1 MRVLIQRSGDGL
13 FLKGGSEWVASRDQ
27 AVDFKNCSPA
37 IDHCVAEGLQEVRLW
52 LSFDDPKYDFPIEVF
67 RAETRLLVRYNKEL
81 REKGRALLA
90 VLDQEQAKDKVRK
103 RQIPFKRTPVCGV
116 D

>member
-1 MRVLIQRSGDGL
+1 MRVLIQRTGDGL
-13 FLKGGSEWVASRDQ
+13 FLKGDGQWVVSRDQ

-37 IDHCVAEGLQEVRLW
+37 IEVAEGLQDARLW
-52 LSFDDPKYDFPIEVF
+52 LSFDDPKHDFPMEVF

-81 REKGRALLA
+81 REKGRALPA
-90 VLDQEQAKDKVRK
+90 VLDQEQAKDKERK
-103 RQIPFKRTPVCGV
+103 RQLPFKRTPVCGG